1 MIMMAGTC
9 LFSSAVL
16 TSHMMLWGIHSY
28 LNRRSSALSP
38 RSSRKA
44 LSAGWSSS
52 TDGLLND
59 LEGSRRTPMRTVL
72 GMERCAWVMV
82 RGVEEGWRIVIALL
96 RLPRAWWR
104 IPRPKRSGGFGLIA
118 VFLTEQQLGSVKS
131 RVSISRQP
139 RRGMPR

>member
-1 MIMMAGTC
+1 MAGTC

-16 TSHMMLWGIHSY
+16 TSHTMLWGSTRTAEAQPCR
-28 LNRRSSALSP
+28 LAVRGKRCRPS
-38 RSSRKA
+38 
-44 LSAGWSSS
+44 WSLA
-52 TDGLLND
+52 DGLYSTTWESVGRVASNAN
-59 LEGSRRTPMRTVL
+59 VL